1 MPEETD
7 ASTTEY
13 KQEDTKP
20 GMPKHAMTVLRGFDE
35 KGKYDYSL
43 ITIEDQ
49 CLRALLLHALAHY
62 PEFSHMETVSLF
74 SLFEPIIHN
83 WSLLNELAENDQSKP
98 AVAKLYEEL
107 SSGPST
113 SLLAPLKEAGSM
125 HRTVA
130 DLKKLL
136 GQVEITPGLEPYFNG
151 EREMQEKA
159 SLVSFDFLWYV
170 PFVLT
175 FFSHMVSISFQDY
188 FERAIIIICLPM
200 LF

>member
-7 ASTTEY
+7 ATTSEY

-20 GMPKHAMTVLRGFDE
+20 GMAKHAMTLLRSFDE
-35 KGKYDYSL
+35 KGKYEYSV

-62 PEFSHMETVSLF
+62 PDISHVETVSF
-74 SLFEPIIHN
+74 ISLFEPIIHN
-83 WSLLNELAENDQSKP
+83 WSLLNELADNDQSKP

-107 SSGPST
+107 SSAPST
-113 SLLAPLKEAGSM
+113 GLLAPLKEAGSM

-136 GQVEITPGLEPYFNG
+136 GQVETTPKLEPYFNG
-151 EREMQEKA
+151 EREMQEK
-159 SLVSFDFLWYV
+159 SNIVSFDFLWYV

-175 FFSHMVSISFQDY
+175 FSWHMVSISFQDH
-188 FERAIIIICLPM
+188 FQLAIITICLPI

>member
-1 MPEETD
+1 MPEVKD
-7 ASTTEY
+7 ATTTEF

-20 GMPKHAMTVLRGFDE
+20 VMAKHAMTVLRGFDE
-35 KGKYDYSL
+35 QGKYDYSV

-62 PEFSHMETVSLF
+62 PGYNHVETVSLN

-83 WSLLNELAENDQSKP
+83 WSLLNEFADNDQSKP

-107 SSGPST
+107 SSGPLT

-125 HRTVA
+125 DRTCT

-136 GQVEITPGLEPYFNG
+136 GQVEKTPGLEPYFNG

-159 SLVSFDFLWYV
+159 NIVSFEFLWYV
-170 PFVLT
+170 PFVVI
-175 FFSHMVSISFQDY
+175 FS
-188 FERAIIIICLPM
+188 
-200 LF
+200 